1 MRRLCCLA
9 LAAPASAP
17 ARAATTSASTTAI
30 RRAIGGPRVTLR
42 RAVVSHQK
50 SSPSKHELLVAH
62 ELQAVRCP
70 LIVLRQERR
79 GAARRYGAQPKVQRL
94 RRSGTARRAPRA
106 GPRVRARTR
115 ARTRACASQR
125 RKPRSRCPPRRPRRL
140 QLKNAEEAKQ
150 HMEGTGHTN
159 FEESTEAVA
168 ARRPPRA
175 PCLVPRSETRA
186 RARARVRADRGQRAP
201 QVLQLVCKACGK
213 PCRSETE
220 KQMHMKRNPDHTEF
234 VDQTAGAGPVD
245 YSIQKEGAANRPQER
260 QRPVCRAAAR
270 HRCFADRAAACADP
284 MDLDEETR
292 KAIAAATGKDLASIE
307 KVAASKGK
315 EQRCVSA
322 PGGLAPWHASC

>member
-1 MRRLCCLA
+1 MALSLKCSDCGVQVPRAARRA
-9 LAAPASAP
+9 QARAFAHARAHARAPAARPSAANP
-17 ARAATTSASTTAI
+17 AHGA
-30 RRAIGGPRVTLR
+30 
-42 RAVVSHQK
+42 
-50 SSPSKHELLVAH
+50 
-62 ELQAVRCP
+62 
-70 LIVLRQERR
+70 RR
-79 GAARRYGAQPKVQRL
+79 GA
-94 RRSGTARRAPRA
+94 RA
-106 GPRVRARTR
+106 G
-115 ARTRACASQR
+115 
-125 RKPRSRCPPRRPRRL
+125 L

-186 RARARVRADRGQRAP
+186 RARSRVRADRGQRAP

-307 KVAASKGK
+307 KATASKGK
-315 EQRCVSA
+315 EPCCVSV